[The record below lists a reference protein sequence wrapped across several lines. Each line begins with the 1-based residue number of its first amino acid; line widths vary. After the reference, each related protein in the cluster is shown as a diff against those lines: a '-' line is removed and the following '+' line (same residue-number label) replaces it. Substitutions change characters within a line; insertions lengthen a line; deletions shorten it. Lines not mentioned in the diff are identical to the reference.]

1 MVMMIMMML
10 TCRGIEGACTIG
22 RAATQRYRSCQS
34 SVGPTFHLSGCG
46 RVFDGHMTKVARMTG
61 GLLLLGTMLINEGAT
76 NVGRVLPSPS
86 SQSSQAFAESHS

>member
-1 MVMMIMMML
+1 MGEMM
-10 TCRGIEGACTIG
+10 RTISPIKV
-22 RAATQRYRSCQS
+22 RAQ
-34 SVGPTFHLSGCG
+34 SVGPTFPLSGCG

-76 NVGRVLPSPS
+76 NVGQVLPSPS